1 MRHLIPKDSCK
12 EDRIYSCH
20 IFQYQ
25 NVIGQRI
32 GLSPIDARQ
41 ANLLYRSECA
51 KRGGGGG
58 L

>member
-1 MRHLIPKDSCK
+1 M
-12 EDRIYSCH
+12 YH

-25 NVIGQRI
+25 NIIGQRI
-32 GLSPIDARQ
+32 GLSSIDARQ